1 MYIESKLILQ
11 YYVPIIINHIPKIE
25 YMFYEKNTKGEPYVY
40 TIQGINDIEAY
51 ITLNGYPV
59 KPNILLPGNPNIDG
73 SDAILTT
80 SDQIGWID
88 DGPDSDS
95 LRDLEVKD
103 FNEIIQDDD
112 FDIMIEVDDD
122 TEVVVLYQG
131 KVCLMRVD
139 TFDES
144 IEEDDDEDDWDNDYN
159 PHY

>member
-1 MYIESKLILQ
+1 MYIEAKLIFQ
-11 YYVPIIINHIPKIE
+11 YYVPNIENHIVRTE
-25 YMFYEKNTKGEPYVY
+25 YMFYEKNSKGEPYVY
-40 TIQGINDIEAY
+40 TIQGINDIETY

-88 DGPDSDS
+88 DGPDSDR

-103 FNEIIQDDD
+103 FNEIIQNDD
-112 FDIMIEVDDD
+112 FNIMIEVDDD

-131 KVCLMRVD
+131 KVCLMRID

-144 IEEDDDEDDWDNDYN
+144 IEEEDDDWDNDYN